1 MNDLIQNKKKSEV
14 LIEAIMS
21 LSYGDV
27 ITHKVISGIIEEPY
41 PSTKYNSVV
50 QKAKK
55 SLLKD
60 YSRCIEAIF
69 GEGYRVVQPDDF
81 VSQSLK
87 HYKRGFKEIQ
97 KGSDTLTYAPVS
109 DMTEEGKTVYRRVY
123 DRTVILNASLQGA
136 KVELKKLSERKHPFA
151 IASGGST

>member
-21 LSYGDV
+21 LNYGDV
-27 ITHKVISGIIEEPY
+27 ITHKVISDIIEEPY
-41 PSTKYNSVV
+41 PSVKYNSVV
-50 QKAKK
+50 QKVRK

-81 VSQSLK
+81 VNQSLK

-109 DMTEEGKTVYRRVY
+109 DMTEEGKTVYRRVH

-136 KVELKKLSERKHPFA
+136 KVELKKLSERKHPFVLA
-151 IASGGST
+151 NRST